1 MSRLG
6 MAPTQKL
13 VCHPVS
19 PAYFAIAPPS
29 ISCHPGSLSPMDRS
43 EGLLIEM
50 DHARRQKQK
59 IINKPRRGRVTVD
72 ILPED
77 VLLEIFD
84 CHMAEANEAGENE
97 EWEIL
102 VHCGH
107 DNIIAALGHNDR
119 VCEINLAIPGSLL
132 ESVFAAMQKTFV
144 ALNRL
149 WLNATDDRAPVVSDS
164 FLGGSAPHLRQ
175 LWLDRI
181 PFPFPVLRKLPLSSP
196 NLPSPHSSFRARST
210 SHWIPIP
217 SIAPSPGKPT
227 SSAHTLQI
235 YPPCSH

>member
-1 MSRLG
+1 VRE
-6 MAPTQKL
+6 KL
-13 VCHPVS
+13 AVW
-19 PAYFAIAPPS
+19 PPF
-29 ISCHPGSLSPMDRS
+29 P
-43 EGLLIEM
+43 
-50 DHARRQKQK
+50 
-59 IINKPRRGRVTVD
+59 IIVEQFGCLTSK
-72 ILPED
+72 
-77 VLLEIFD
+77 
-84 CHMAEANEAGENE
+84 
-97 EWEIL
+97 
-102 VHCGH
+102 CGH

-196 NLPSPHSSFRARST
+196 NLPSPHSSFRVRFTRGDGHLPLRVHQARST